1 MKAKYLYLAM
11 VSLALASGFSA
22 CSDNNDDEAT
32 PTPNVVD
39 KTPITFD
46 ADTVRVGVGAT
57 ATFNITNG
65 GGDYKIISENPE
77 IASGTVSGSAVTV
90 TSVKKGITGFVV
102 SDAQGSY
109 KRIIIKSMYFT
120 ITLDKK
126 SAHIGI
132 KLGHASGETRITVTG
147 GNGNY
152 TAVSADT
159 AVCKVTAVS
168 DSVITLASAH
178 AGSTTVTI
186 TDMMGLTTTIPVVCE
201 ATDVPY
207 TDDEK
212 AVIEADALQRICWD
226 DALLTTDDGYT
237 AVNTKDNGQYKM
249 GEAYVY
255 YGNTYYWTYTWFSGD
270 LTVGTKTGGKVSAR
284 QDYWKPEQTFSNVAV
299 EIIKNDGKNVWGI
312 MSVVVDGYLHYG
324 YFCNSIQ

>member
-1 MKAKYLYLAM
+1 M
-11 VSLALASGFSA
+11 VSLALTSGFSA
-22 CSDNNDDEAT
+22 CSDDNDDEAT
-32 PTPNVVD
+32 PSPNVIE

-77 IASGTVSGSAVTV
+77 IATGTISGSAVTV
-90 TSVKKGITGFVV
+90 TSLKKGITGLVV

-109 KRIIIKSMYFT
+109 KRIIVKSMYFKM
-120 ITLDKK
+120 TLNKK
-126 SAHIGI
+126 SAYIGI
-132 KLGHASGETRITVTG
+132 KLGHASGETQIAVTG

-159 AVCKVTAVS
+159 AICKVASVS
-168 DSVITLASAH
+168 DSIITLTSAH
-178 AGSTTVTI
+178 PGSTTVTI
-186 TDMMGLTTTIPVVCE
+186 TDVMGLTTTIPVTSE
-201 ATDVPY
+201 TTNVPY

-212 AVIEADALQRICWD
+212 AEIEADAAQRIYWD
-226 DALLTTDDGYT
+226 GYLLTTTGGYT
-237 AVNTKDNGQYKM
+237 PVNTKDNGQYKM

-255 YGNTYYWTYTWFSGD
+255 YGYTYYWAYTWFDGD
-270 LTVGTKTGGKVSAR
+270 LAVGTKTGGRVSTR
-284 QDYWKPEQTFSNVAV
+284 FDYWAPEQTYNNATV

-312 MSVVVDGYLHYG
+312 MSEVVDGFLHYG